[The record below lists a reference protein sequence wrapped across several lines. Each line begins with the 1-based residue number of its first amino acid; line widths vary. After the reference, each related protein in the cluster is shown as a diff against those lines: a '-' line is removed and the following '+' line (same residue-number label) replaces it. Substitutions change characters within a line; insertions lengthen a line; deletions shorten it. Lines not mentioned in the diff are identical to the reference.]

1 MGILNCGTLST
12 HPVYDSTYGHSSK
25 STCINQIYIQ
35 KGGGGVAYH
44 PFENQVALLIS
55 RLWLNYKYYI
65 KIGILV
71 ELHMNIKVRTLTC
84 RHKNRVT
91 TRIYQTSS

>member
-1 MGILNCGTLST
+1 VVPYLHIQYMILPMGI
-12 HPVYDSTYGHSSK
+12 PVNQHVIIK
-25 STCINQIYIQ
+25 SIA
-35 KGGGGVAYH
+35 KRGGAYH

-84 RHKNRVT
+84 RHKNHVT